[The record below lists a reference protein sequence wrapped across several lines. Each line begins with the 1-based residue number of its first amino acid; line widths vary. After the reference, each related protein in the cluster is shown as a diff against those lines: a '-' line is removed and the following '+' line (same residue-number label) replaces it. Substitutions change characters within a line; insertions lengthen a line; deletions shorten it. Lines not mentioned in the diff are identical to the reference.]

1 MSCIDTNNEKL
12 IPSFTTLVL
21 PTELPMNPSEFSKQV
36 EQVVPEIDQ
45 TVEQIDFDT
54 TSNNIV
60 TIDRSPYWKIQKQ
73 VKRKTKSLEQIF
85 SLWLYHHW
93 KTNSL
98 KMSYKTTQD
107 QWTLS
112 WKRIPTKTNL
122 KAWNQKHMWTIFN
135 VWIKIKSTLNSMR
148 H

>member
-1 MSCIDTNNEKL
+1 MSCIDNNNEKL

-60 TIDRSPYWKIQKQ
+60 TIYRSPYWKIQKQ

-85 SLWLYHHW
+85 SL
-93 KTNSL
+93 
-98 KMSYKTTQD
+98 
-107 QWTLS
+107 
-112 WKRIPTKTNL
+112 
-122 KAWNQKHMWTIFN
+122 
-135 VWIKIKSTLNSMR
+135 
-148 H
+148 